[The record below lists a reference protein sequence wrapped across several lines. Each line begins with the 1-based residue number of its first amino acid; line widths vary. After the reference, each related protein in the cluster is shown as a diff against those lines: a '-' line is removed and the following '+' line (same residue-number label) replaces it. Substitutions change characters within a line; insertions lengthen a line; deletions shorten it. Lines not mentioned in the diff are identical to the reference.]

1 MGGDSWKWS
10 ENGKKKKERTA
21 CSRHFVTKSS
31 KNEQQCIG
39 DVGDVGS
46 EVTQRKITLERDVE
60 QC

>member
-1 MGGDSWKWS
+1 MEMVRKWK
-10 ENGKKKKERTA
+10 KKKKERTA